1 MINEELK
8 LTTML
13 GLTAETPYTNQ
24 RVGVFIDVQ
33 NMYYSARAMYD
44 SHVSFGKILEK
55 AIGKRQLIRAFAY
68 VVRSDAPKEQTF
80 FDALEKFGLEI
91 RSKDIQIFPGGE
103 KKGDWDVG
111 LAVDAIKTADRLD
124 VVVLVSGD
132 GDFQPLVTYLKEN
145 KGCRVEGI
153 AFGRSTS
160 AKLIESLDQFFDL
173 DQHVKDYLIRMR
185 QG

>member
-1 MINEELK
+1 MS
-8 LTTML
+8 
-13 GLTAETPYTNQ
+13 TPVPYANQ

-44 SHVSFGKILEK
+44 SHVNFGKILEQ
-55 AIGKRQLIRAFAY
+55 AVAKRQLIRAIAY
-68 VVRSDAPKEQTF
+68 VIRSDAPKEQTF
-80 FDALEKFGLEI
+80 FDALEKVGLEI

-111 LAVDAIKTADRLD
+111 VAVDAIKIADRCD
-124 VVVLVSGD
+124 VVVLVTGD

-160 AKLIESLDQFFDL
+160 SKLIESLDQFYDL
-173 DQHVKDYLIRMR
+173 DANTKEYLIRSR
-185 QG
+185 H